1 MQKTETKSVKT
12 EQPVKMNFFEAL
24 TALKSKNFELMKD
37 SDIHKDHRQK
47 GSDFLNNLVNLGFSY
62 SGQQKSVSAQQS
74 TLSKTLT
81 LEATLGTTMRENKDT
96 KELLQK

>member
-1 MQKTETKSVKT
+1 MQKTETESVKT

-24 TALKSKNFELMKD
+24 TTLRSKNFELMKD
-37 SDIHKDHRQK
+37 LDIHKDHAQK
-47 GSDFLNNLVNLGFSY
+47 VSNFFNNLVNLGFSY

-74 TLSKTLT
+74 KLSIILT